1 MKEIKTQGKFR
12 KSKAYGLVGCL
23 ALFSVMVASPVINV
37 KAEESN
43 SNVSSTTTVTGKG
56 HLDTEPYTT
65 TSYKEGM
72 EISKDPGDKY
82 GYFTDLIINPNTFLN
97 TNISMKMVQL
107 HINTLKLGQ

>member
-82 GYFTDLIINPNTFLN
+82 GNTFLN